1 MRATIT
7 RCLSAIAILG
17 FANQSV
23 AAERHADSDAS
34 RSQTTANQLRHQVAL
49 SPHQSPGKAEKR
61 GVANGGC
68 IPAPNLHIADAWIRQ
83 PPPGARM
90 LAGYITFQNTTSRNL
105 ALTSATC
112 DAFEEV
118 QIHTIT
124 RDQVSGMVR
133 MVRLKEL
140 VIPANQT
147 LVMAPGHDHLML
159 IGPKRDIL
167 AGEKLTLR
175 LFFSDGTLKECY
187 PDVRGRAKSAN

>member
-1 MRATIT
+1 
-7 RCLSAIAILG
+7 
-17 FANQSV
+17 
-23 AAERHADSDAS
+23 
-34 RSQTTANQLRHQVAL
+34 
-49 SPHQSPGKAEKR
+49 
-61 GVANGGC
+61 
-68 IPAPNLHIADAWIRQ
+68 
-83 PPPGARM
+83 M